1 MSDDSTH
8 EYECYIFKYGELYE
22 WKKKDHRKLW
32 DWLATKVSCENC
44 PLPILTS
51 PWLYK
56 YDNVPISPPRILPLE
71 NKSLKSDS

>member
-1 MSDDSTH
+1 M
-8 EYECYIFKYGELYE
+8 
-22 WKKKDHRKLW
+22 WVKKKKKYHRNFW
-32 DWLATKVSCENC
+32 DWLAIKVLGENC